1 MDETG
6 KCFFFSKIIWRS
18 KTTFVS
24 FPLLSA
30 HFIISP
36 KVELDDDL
44 QQHVT
49 DVMEQ
54 FERDTELIFR
64 KFYQKCDQSGYH
76 IEREKF
82 MSLVTE
88 R

>member
-6 KCFFFSKIIWRS
+6 EYFCEIVSIKI
-18 KTTFVS
+18 
-24 FPLLSA
+24 LLNYGNQ
-30 HFIISP
+30 ILSP
-36 KVELDDDL
+36 SVELDEDL

-54 FERDTELIFR
+54 FEHDTELIFR

-76 IEREKF
+76 IEREQF

>member
-1 MDETG
+1 MEAQSFLQR
-6 KCFFFSKIIWRS
+6 KYFCYISFHQHFAII
-18 KTTFVS
+18 
-24 FPLLSA
+24 
-30 HFIISP
+30 
-36 KVELDDDL
+36 VELDDDL

-76 IEREKF
+76 IEREQF
-82 MSLVTE
+82 MNLVTE